1 MALTQISTDGI
12 KNGTI
17 TGSDLATNVDL
28 VDNQKLRFGTGN
40 DLEIYHDG
48 THSRIYNSTNNLI
61 FRSAGYYFN
70 NAAGTENML
79 DIVQN
84 GAVSLYFDNSKKF
97 ETTSTGAEVFST
109 TDALFRVFNT
119 GDGTAKI
126 SLHNTGSADF
136 RIENTNAV
144 LTIGTDETSIKATD
158 NGSVELYH
166 NNSKKFETTSYGN
179 LSAAQ
184 VRVASSNASTVA
196 FSVGDV
202 GTGFYNSGSNAIGYS
217 ANGTQKWQIN
227 SAGDLNLADNVKGIF
242 GDGLDLQIYHDGSN
256 SFIKD
261 TGTGNLKVTTSK
273 LELLNAANNE
283 YLAVATENAAV
294 ELYYDGSKKLETTSI
309 GASISNNLSFPD
321 NGYAMFGAG
330 NDLQIYHSGTD
341 TFFKNQTGSLNFFN
355 SGVTQFRNAADNE
368 TLLKMTS
375 DGSVE
380 LYYDNS
386 KKLET
391 TSTGATVTGQIISD
405 GLQMGDSELLKFGSH
420 DDLQIYHDSS
430 SNRNKIECH
439 NGRELR
445 IDKGSGTETMAI
457 FKPDA
462 EVQLFYDDSLKFKTD
477 SIGCEIAGALI
488 IPDGSESGNRI
499 SVGNAGDLKI
509 YHNGS
514 NSYLQHTGTGD
525 LFIDAANG
533 STADIRMKA
542 QSHIYA
548 VVNGNEVAFQAFA
561 NGAVELYF
569 DDTKRL
575 ETVTDGAK
583 CTGALEI
590 FGVNQGVTAPLSA
603 NNRLRFT
610 DNDST
615 TASAQPVGTIEW
627 YTNDGNNRG
636 ISGFISVQS
645 ETDQGRGRMVFGTGT
660 APAVERMRINES
672 GNVLVG
678 TTSNTVESL
687 TSAGQGVKLGQ
698 SGRMLEVASN
708 AQPAVGFNRTGDDGT
723 IVRLIGQGSLEGT
736 ITVSG
741 SSVSYNGGHLS
752 RWSQFKG
759 LSQTDKSDRPTI
771 YQGTVMSNLDDLCF
785 WEGEDNQQLN
795 MTKISDVE
803 GDKDVAGVFYI
814 WDDDDDK
821 IVNDFYI
828 AMTGDLVIR
837 VAATT
842 SVARGDLMISAGD
855 GTAKP
860 QADDIIRSST
870 IAKIISTNHTAT
882 YPDGSKAY
890 PCVLMAC

>member
-28 VDNQKLRFGTGN
+28 VDNQKLRLGTGN
-40 DLEIYHDG
+40 DLQIFHDG
-48 THSRIYNSTNNLI
+48 SNSYI
-61 FRSAGYYFN
+61 EE
-70 NAAGTENML
+70 AGTGSLITRTGTFLLRRIDNNNDMF
-79 DIVQN
+79 VAN
-84 GAVSLYFDNSKKF
+84 GGGSVELYHNGNKKF
-97 ETTSTGAEVFST
+97 ETTSTGV
-109 TDALFRVFNT
+109 
-119 GDGTAKI
+119 KI
-126 SLHNTGSADF
+126 TGSNSTGTEALGDF
-136 RIENTNAV
+136 RFENAA
-144 LTIGTDETSIKATD
+144 GTQMVIFEAEQSKMRHLDGIKATFGTGD
-158 NGSVELYH
+158 DLQIFHDGTNTFINNFTGNLELRPKSGEAGVLMVPNGSTELYYDGV
-166 NNSKKFETTSYGN
+166 KKFETTSGGVQVTDN
-179 LSAAQ
+179 L
-184 VRVASSNASTVA
+184 NM
-196 FSVGDV
+196 
-202 GTGFYNSGSNAIGYS
+202 SGGHIF
-217 ANGTQKWQIN
+217 
-227 SAGDLNLADNVKGIF
+227 LADDFKLNAGTS
-242 GDGLDLQIYHDGSN
+242 DDLQIYHDGSN
-256 SFIKD
+256 SFISD
-261 TGTGNLKVTTSK
+261 AGTGGLKILGS
-273 LELLNAANNE
+273 
-283 YLAVATENAAV
+283 AVYIKNVNDHDMVEALSGGAV
-294 ELYYDGSKKLETTSI
+294 
-309 GASISNNLSFPD
+309 
-321 NGYAMFGAG
+321 
-330 NDLQIYHSGTD
+330 
-341 TFFKNQTGSLNFFN
+341 SLFHN
-355 SGVTQFRNAADNE
+355 
-368 TLLKMTS
+368 
-375 DGSVE
+375 
-380 LYYDNS
+380 NS
-386 KKLET
+386 KKFET
-391 TSTGATVTGQIISD
+391 TSTGANVTSANDAVLKVTTTGTASTDDARIELITQESTFTIQNDRSLGTDGVLTISPGSEAGIYVFKDGVVQLYNDGSKKFETDSTGVTVTGILRADEIR
-405 GLQMGDSELLKFGSH
+405 MGDSGGATSPNERIRLGNSE
-420 DDLQIYHDSS
+420 DLQIFH
-430 SNRNKIECH
+430 
-439 NGRELR
+439 
-445 IDKGSGTETMAI
+445 
-457 FKPDA
+457 
-462 EVQLFYDDSLKFKTD
+462 
-477 SIGCEIAGALI
+477 
-488 IPDGSESGNRI
+488 DGSHSRVYNYTGNLAIDVANDIQLRVA
-499 SVGNAGDLKI
+499 SVSSPEVGVDI
-509 YHNGS
+509 H
-514 NSYLQHTGTGD
+514 
-525 LFIDAANG
+525 ANG
-533 STADIRMKA
+533 SVD
-542 QSHIYA
+542 
-548 VVNGNEVAFQAFA
+548 
-561 NGAVELYF
+561 LYH
-569 DDTKRL
+569 DGTKRF

-615 TASAQPVGTIEW
+615 TTSAQPVGTIEW

-636 ISGFISVQS
+636 ISGFISVQA

-660 APAVERMRINES
+660 EPAVERMRITES

-723 IVRLIGQGSLEGT
+723 IVRIIGQGSLEGT

-771 YQGTVMSNLDDLCF
+771 YQGTVMSNLDDLCV

-821 IVNDFYI
+821 VVNDFYV

-842 SVARGDLMISAGD
+842 TVGRGDLMISAGD

-882 YPDGSKAY
+882 YPDNSKAY